1 MKIQEDI
8 KNVIEGSSYV
18 TIVTVGEAGEP
29 HPIIVGNVKAGED
42 AIIIGI
48 YKMEVTQKNLQ
59 KNPKVWMLAAT
70 VDGGPKGYRLV
81 GNAVVKD
88 KEVIFTPEGAELL
101 L

>member
-1 MKIQEDI
+1 MKIQEDV
-8 KNVIEGSSYV
+8 KKVIEGSSYV
-18 TIVTVGEAGEP
+18 TIVTMGEAGEP

-42 AIIIGI
+42 SVVIGI

-59 KNPKVWMLAAT
+59 KNPKAWMLAAT
-70 VDGGPKGYRLV
+70 VEGGTKGYRLV

-88 KEVIFTPEGAELL
+88 KEVIFTPESAELL